1 MDNNPPK
8 QLPKLINMIIKR
20 FPGLN
25 RNQAWKLIVRVRESN
40 GGVLRGLKLVN
51 FFKIVARIVNEEKL
65 TNKSNVK
72 EKKNMSKI
80 CPLCYKR
87 FCNNQ
92 ARDRHLKRMHTEPTL
107 VEEEIDEWT
116 RTEVADELDNLEQVD
131 KERVECDQCG
141 KQFVHLTSLKRH
153 MKSHDQDKQSF
164 ACEECKFVTNRLDS
178 LVRHRRLIHNT
189 YCINL
194 DALRESGPEN
204 FDCKICGRKF
214 GIEYE
219 LFETHIVSKACQ
231 TGNDALNV
239 NDEGRYQCDLC
250 ERSYAHKSDMLK
262 HLDWKHRPVKPFSCE
277 ECDKN
282 FYNQYL
288 LRRHKQKMHGS
299 HGATF
304 ASTSQSGN

>member
-72 EKKNMSKI
+72 EKKNMSKT

-164 ACEECKFVTNRLDS
+164 VCEECKFVTNGLDS
-178 LVRHRRLIHNT
+178 LVHLMHCVNLDLRNFTVKYVEENLALNMSFLKHILYRRLARQGMMHLMLMTKEGISVT
-189 YCINL
+189 YV
-194 DALRESGPEN
+194 SG
-204 FDCKICGRKF
+204 
-214 GIEYE
+214 
-219 LFETHIVSKACQ
+219 L
-231 TGNDALNV
+231 
-239 NDEGRYQCDLC
+239 
-250 ERSYAHKSDMLK
+250 
-262 HLDWKHRPVKPFSCE
+262 
-277 ECDKN
+277 
-282 FYNQYL
+282 
-288 LRRHKQKMHGS
+288 MH
-299 HGATF
+299 TRV
-304 ASTSQSGN
+304 TC